1 MMSEADMKDI
11 PVVIQR
17 LRGAEDAQK
26 AYCCMTEVP
35 TPWPGSLCLCR
46 DWVTKHLGQYVEGY
60 HLGLASGEVVGHLYF
75 APSEQALFPYEVEPG
90 VEVLYCEWVQQR
102 HQGRGLGKHLFGA
115 FLDDVQGSGAKGIL
129 VECTDVESQMHFQHY
144 LARGFEIAYESGHRK
159 LLYLPLTQARVSIRP
174 LEPRIRPRRGTPVEI
189 LIISGYMC
197 PFEVSTEVLLREVA
211 REYDDQVTLREV
223 PLTPETLR
231 EYGVAKGIFINGRQK
246 LTGGETE
253 EQVRQAI
260 LEEF

>member
-1 MMSEADMKDI
+1 MKDI

-17 LRGAEDAQK
+17 LRDAEDAQK

-46 DWVTKHLGQYVEGY
+46 DWVAQHLGQYVEGY
-60 HLGLASGEVVGHLYF
+60 HLQLASGEVVGHLYY
-75 APSEQALFPYEVEPG
+75 APSERALFPYEVEPG
-90 VEVLYCEWVQQR
+90 VGVLYCEWVQQR
-102 HQGRGLGKHLFGA
+102 YQGWGLGKRLFGA
-115 FLDDVQGSGAKGIL
+115 FLDDMQGSDTKGIL
-129 VECTDVESQMHFQHY
+129 AECTDVEGQMHFQHY
-144 LARGFEIAYESGHRK
+144 LARGFEIAHQAGHRK
-159 LLYLPLTQARVSIRP
+159 LLYLPLTQPQVSIRP
-174 LEPRIRPRRGTPVEI
+174 LDVRIRPRRGTPVEI

-197 PFEVSTEVLLREVA
+197 PYEASTELLLREVA
-211 REYDDQVTLREV
+211 REFGGQVALREV

-231 EYGVAKGIFINGRQK
+231 EHGVAKGIFINGRQK